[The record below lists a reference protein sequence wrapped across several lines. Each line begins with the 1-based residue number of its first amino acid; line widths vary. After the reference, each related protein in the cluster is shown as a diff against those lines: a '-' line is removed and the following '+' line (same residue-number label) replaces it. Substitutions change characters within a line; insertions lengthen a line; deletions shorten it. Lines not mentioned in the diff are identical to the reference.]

1 MSGARR
7 ATTHRPSL
15 HWFLTEPV
23 RGAMTFGALPFAAPL
38 LSRAPKGDG
47 HGVLLLP
54 GLMADDTSN
63 EALRRYLVRLG
74 YTTRGWG
81 LGRNIGPTD
90 AVLDGM
96 PVRLRDLAAATG
108 GPVSVI
114 GWSLG
119 GIYAR
124 ELARDHPHLVRQV
137 ITMASPFALV
147 DPRQSRAEYAFRRGS
162 RRHAPVDRVPQRDQ
176 LCRPIPVPST
186 ALYSKSDGIVDWR
199 ACVQEL
205 AGDRENVEVTCGHLG
220 FGVDPLSLWVI
231 ADRLAQPA
239 GSWRPF
245 RPTGWTRAFYP
256 AAAA

>member
-1 MSGARR
+1 M
-7 ATTHRPSL
+7 TTHRPAL
-15 HWFLTEPV
+15 HLFLTEPV
-23 RGAMTFGALPFAAPL
+23 RGAMSLGALPLAAPL
-38 LSRAPKGDG
+38 LSRAPRGDG

-54 GLMADDTSN
+54 GLMADDMSN
-63 EALRRYLVRLG
+63 EPLRRYLARLG

-96 PVRLRDLAAATG
+96 PLVLQDLAAKTG
-108 GPVSVI
+108 GQVSVI

-124 ELARDHPHLVRQV
+124 ELARDHPHLIRQV

-147 DPRQSRAEYAFRRGS
+147 DTRQSRAEYAFRRGS
-162 RRHAPVDRVPQRDQ
+162 RHHAHADRVPKREE
-176 LCRPIPVPST
+176 LGRPIPVPST
-186 ALYSKSDGIVDWR
+186 ALYSRSDGIVDWR
-199 ACVQEL
+199 ACVHTP
-205 AGDRENVEVTCGHLG
+205 APDRENVEVTCGHLG
-220 FGVDPLSLWVI
+220 FGVDPATFWVI

-239 GSWRPF
+239 GQWRPF
-245 RPTGWTRAFYP
+245 RAAGWSRAFYP